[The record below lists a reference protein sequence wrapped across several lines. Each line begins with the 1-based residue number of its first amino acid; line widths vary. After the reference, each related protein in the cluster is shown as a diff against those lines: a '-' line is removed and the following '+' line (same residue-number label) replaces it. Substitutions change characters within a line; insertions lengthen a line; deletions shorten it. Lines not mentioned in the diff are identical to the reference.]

1 MPEMLLLLL
10 LGDLLLDL
18 LLVLFGLL
26 LGDLLLRLLLVLF
39 FSSSRRLV
47 RFLELDGTGGD
58 LGLLK

>member
-26 LGDLLLRLLLVLF
+26 LGDLLLE
-39 FSSSRRLV
+39 S
-47 RFLELDGTGGD
+47 
-58 LGLLK
+58 